1 MDRRSVAKVP
11 TLCLVYFAFAL
22 DKTTC
27 IVETKK
33 LRDKETLKQFSD
45 FEPQKSS
52 SVTLRHNGK
61 VLEAVVIASS
71 GKFHED
77 FDLKL
82 KLYPLLS
89 DRKSTSSLPF
99 FQMMR
104 ES

>member
-11 TLCLVYFAFAL
+11 TLCLVYFAL

-33 LRDKETLKQFSD
+33 LRDKETQKQFSD

-82 KLYPLLS
+82 ELYPLLS

>member
-1 MDRRSVAKVP
+1 MDRRSVTKVP
-11 TLCLVYFAFAL
+11 TLCLVYFSL

-33 LRDKETLKQFSD
+33 LRDKETQKQFSD

-71 GKFHED
+71 GKFH
-77 FDLKL
+77 
-82 KLYPLLS
+82 
-89 DRKSTSSLPF
+89 
-99 FQMMR
+99 
-104 ES
+104 

>member
-1 MDRRSVAKVP
+1 MPCVTKVP
-11 TLCLVYFAFAL
+11 TLCLVYFAL

-27 IVETKK
+27 IVETK
-33 LRDKETLKQFSD
+33 RNKETQKQFSD

-71 GKFHED
+71 GKFHQD
-77 FDLKL
+77 LDLKL
-82 KLYPLLS
+82 KLCPWFS